1 MKGQD
6 KEFDNPAY
14 QVDVEQGSS
23 ISGPVTS
30 DETEAVNIELVNA
43 GDNRRVGF
51 ESESSDGYFM
61 ARSVSG
67 AKSFY
72 PLTDEDDEKV
82 ARRRRLLLLVLFFV
96 AVGGLGVLIGAM
108 IGDGSEDEKSQEG
121 LGATSGALVA
131 PRDGRGLLLND
142 IWPDEETPED
152 KDMVRGALEG
162 EFMITNY
169 RFSKKLLDTT
179 TQGFKLTKMLLE
191 EALVNGLADSARL
204 SVDEKRHF
212 NVKIIEFFDGSFGCK
227 LRMSWKAP
235 EGAKPLFTPD
245 LVKSYLI
252 YHLTLNQGMLGP
264 YLIQKSSIH
273 FSYFKD
279 VCASGRGEC
288 SHWCRFSTKRL
299 VFKCMCPTDMH
310 LGEDGINCVRGP
322 GPVDSEDSD
331 ESPASAE
338 PEPQNRPEHSQ
349 VSNSNEVIFST
360 DDDEDYDDESGLTLY
375 RPDGE
380 DEQEEAEDKHKSVI
394 TTSLPELPQMPWDLP
409 EGVSPADLGF
419 SVHSDDHAHEE
430 PDVAP
435 EPSPVLPRGKAGK
448 SFDPLGSMTKSGEP
462 APEPVSVG
470 VPEPVGEPAP
480 SSEPEPEA
488 VGSTSEPKAEPS
500 NIEKVGL
507 PQPEPSFKEVAGS
520 PEPEPVQKQSHEP
533 VNVSPEPQPE
543 SEPSAKP
550 DAGSPEPKPEP
561 VNKEAPV
568 LGSLEPRNPPESLP
582 EPEPMSTPEP
592 EPK

>member
-191 EALVNGLADSARL
+191 EAISKMSVLLA
-204 SVDEKRHF
+204 EE
-212 NVKIIEFFDGSFGCK
+212 NVLIGVRSRV
-227 LRMSWKAP
+227 LRTRS
-235 EGAKPLFTPD
+235 LRT
-245 LVKSYLI
+245 
-252 YHLTLNQGMLGP
+252 Q
-264 YLIQKSSIH
+264 
-273 FSYFKD
+273 
-279 VCASGRGEC
+279 
-288 SHWCRFSTKRL
+288 
-299 VFKCMCPTDMH
+299 
-310 LGEDGINCVRGP
+310 GP
-322 GPVDSEDSD
+322 GPVDPEDSD

-592 EPK
+592 EPKYP